1 MLAIP
6 WYLIQQPGG
15 KWLNATMV
23 ASITFVSLFW
33 GLYAGT
39 LVDRYNRKQI
49 FLTLQSIDG
58 TLLLAAALL
67 GFSLGE
73 MPLAAIICVYM
84 LTIFTYNVHYPNLY
98 AFVQELFEP
107 ALYAKVNSGIEI
119 QGQTTNF
126 LGMMLGGLLL
136 SGTSEIGWWPSAWQ
150 FEAWP
155 LRQIFLLDGST
166 YLLGAVLIQL
176 IPYRPSAH
184 KRVDR
189 GAVWGRLKQGYAYL
203 REHQNLFVFG
213 LASYVVF
220 FSLLVMVQ
228 VAAPIYVYDYLD
240 APAYILSSFK
250 GIYALGAISAGLI
263 GLSSFIRSN
272 NLIRQV
278 TFLVGLAG
286 VLYLGLATNQSILFL
301 FIGAYLLGIANAG
314 TRILRITYLVRI
326 VPNYI
331 IGRVN
336 SIFSVLNVMMRV
348 SFVSVMAL
356 PFFADDSNGDNIV
369 YIMFFLSLIMFIA
382 LGFLLRY
389 FPRFDQTAA
398 KEL

>member
-23 ASITFVSLFW
+23 AAVTFLSLFW

-39 LVDRYNRKQI
+39 LVDRYNRKSI

-58 TLLLAAALL
+58 SLLLGAAAI
-67 GFSLGE
+67 GFSLGY
-73 MPLAAIICVYM
+73 MPLVAIIGVYL

-107 ALYAKVNSGIEI
+107 AFYAKVNSAIEI

-126 LGMMLGGLLL
+126 LGMMVGGILL
-136 SGTSEIGWWPSAWQ
+136 SGTGDIGWWPEAWQ
-150 FEAWP
+150 FASWP
-155 LRQIFLLDGST
+155 LEQIFLLDGST
-166 YLLGAVLIQL
+166 YVLGAFLIRM
-176 IPYRPSAH
+176 IPYTPSKN
-184 KRVDR
+184 KRIDK
-189 GAVWGRLKQGYAYL
+189 GAVFDRLRQGYMYL
-203 REHQNLFVFG
+203 QDHRSLFVFG

-228 VAAPIYVYDYLD
+228 VAAPVYVNDYLQK
-240 APAYILSSFK
+240 PAYILSSFK
-250 GIYALGAISAGLI
+250 GIYALGAVSAGLI
-263 GLSSFIRSN
+263 GLSSFIRRY

-278 TFLVGLAG
+278 TFLVGSAG
-286 VLYLGLATNQSILFL
+286 ILYLGLALQESVGFLLFA
-301 FIGAYLLGIANAG
+301 AYFLGIANAG
-314 TRILRITYLVRI
+314 TRILRITYLVRL

-336 SIFSVLNVMMRV
+336 SIFAVLNVMMRV
-348 SFVSVMAL
+348 SFISLLAT
-356 PFFADDSNGDNIV
+356 PFFADDANGGNIV
-369 YIMFFLSLIMFIA
+369 YAMLLLGLVMFTA
-382 LGFLLRY
+382 VGFLLKF
-389 FPRFDQTAA
+389 FPRFDQSAA
-398 KEL
+398 RE